1 MELSAIK
8 RLIEECEKH
17 PCAAPN
23 VDLVAYAKAELD
35 AWNTSVVR
43 DVGSAFLDAQTLGTG
58 FIQITRVDPA
68 SVVIAAKAA
77 T

>member
-8 RLIEECEKH
+8 RLIEECEQH

-23 VDLVAYAKAELD
+23 VDLVAYARAELN

-43 DVGSAFLDAQTLGTG
+43 DVGAAFLDAQLLGTG
-58 FIQITRVDPA
+58 FIQITRLDPT
-68 SVVIAAKAA
+68 SVAIAAKAA